1 MHECECEDIYTYTYL
16 HMYMHTCMYIKCLL
30 EKYIILLLLFHIKIC
45 HYAKVDLHFNE
56 LNKQE
61 TVSMV
66 NSQRLTTFS
75 SLWKHWKK
83 SHVKSEAVLR
93 KHAEESADPFSL
105 PSKWKD
111 FQPSPSESYASKLW
125 LTSFTQL
132 LCWQD
137 PRIVLGSLACTFH
150 WVALRSHSQAPGT
163 WHECTD

>member
-75 SLWKHWKK
+75 SL
-83 SHVKSEAVLR
+83 
-93 KHAEESADPFSL
+93 
-105 PSKWKD
+105 
-111 FQPSPSESYASKLW
+111 
-125 LTSFTQL
+125 
-132 LCWQD
+132 
-137 PRIVLGSLACTFH
+137 
-150 WVALRSHSQAPGT
+150 
-163 WHECTD
+163 